1 MRRKAILLTGASGV
15 VGRAILR
22 ELAGRRSVISLV
34 HQGNLVANG
43 TEVIPC
49 DLSAPGCGLSIPDY
63 RSIVGRIA
71 AVVHS
76 GALTE
81 WGQPPSRYDAVN
93 VEGTRHVIEL
103 AAEASVPVHY
113 ISTAF
118 VAALRGTASVSLRDD
133 NVTAPYIRSKR
144 LGELMLAES
153 GVPHSVYRP
162 TNLVGHSRTGRTAKP
177 QIVQLVS
184 DWVCRGRARIFPV
197 HPDNLLDIVPQDVLA
212 KAVVQAVERGESGC
226 AYWVT
231 HGARAMTV
239 AAAIG
244 ILVEHA
250 RLRGREISPP
260 RLVHPQDISA
270 DELSALPPLSRMFVQ
285 VLGDVSEVTAACGGA
300 LPSSMGLLTERFGLP
315 DVPDTEVYRRTL
327 RAAVPD

>member
-1 MRRKAILLTGASGV
+1 MRRSAILLTGASGV
-15 VGRAILR
+15 VGQAILR
-22 ELAGRRSVISLV
+22 ELAGRRPVISLV
-34 HQGNLVANG
+34 HRGNLVANG

-49 DLSAPGCGLSIPDY
+49 DLSAPRCGLSLPDY
-63 RSIVGRIA
+63 RSIVDRIA
-71 AVVHS
+71 AVVHAA
-76 GALTE
+76 ALTE
-81 WGQPPSRYDAVN
+81 WGQPKSRYDAVN
-93 VEGTRHVIEL
+93 VDGTRHVIEL
-103 AAEASVPVHY
+103 AAEAAVPVHY

-118 VAALRGTASVSLRDD
+118 VAALRGTTSVSLRED
-133 NVTAPYIRSKR
+133 NVTAPYIRSKH

-212 KAVVQAVERGESGC
+212 KAVIRGVVRGESGGD
-226 AYWVT
+226 YWVT
-231 HGARAMTV
+231 YGARAMTV

-250 RLRGREISPP
+250 RQRGREIPPP
-260 RLVHPQDISA
+260 RLV
-270 DELSALPPLSRMFVQ
+270 
-285 VLGDVSEVTAACGGA
+285 
-300 LPSSMGLLTERFGLP
+300 
-315 DVPDTEVYRRTL
+315 
-327 RAAVPD
+327 